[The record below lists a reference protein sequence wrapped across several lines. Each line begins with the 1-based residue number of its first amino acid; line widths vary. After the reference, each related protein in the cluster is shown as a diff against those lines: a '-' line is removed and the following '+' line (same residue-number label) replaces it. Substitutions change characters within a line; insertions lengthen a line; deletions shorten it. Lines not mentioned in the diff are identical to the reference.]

1 MAEIWG
7 LHQTDFSPAPKVT
20 SISDIQ
26 TRPQKWHLLHLRTS
40 VLRRLAPFGLF
51 GETKQNHVGGIR
63 NLLLNHERISTPP
76 PARFFPRVHEPFNQV
91 VSQPAPRR
99 AWRKG
104 RPPRVSLPEA
114 QQRSDGRRKER
125 HAAETLTF
133 AGAFAAGPGA
143 WALLVQKWLILMRPD
158 LKLQLVSR
166 KGTKNTAFNNSSQA
180 LP

>member
-1 MAEIWG
+1 MAPASPEDICP
-7 LHQTDFSPAPKVT
+7 QTSGPLWAVWRNEAEPCWRNKEPAVESRADQYP
-20 SISDIQ
+20 
-26 TRPQKWHLLHLRTS
+26 
-40 VLRRLAPFGLF
+40 
-51 GETKQNHVGGIR
+51 
-63 NLLLNHERISTPP
+63 PP